1 MSSAVIL
8 IGSRLVMSS
17 MGGSLLCSVILRC
30 DPRLRRGEPRRTIG
44 HWAATCSL
52 FTVGLMAAFVY
63 IVRCSDDSFYVGS
76 ATGNDL
82 NRRIA
87 EHRTGAFPG
96 YTSPN
101 QYGELD
107 VTLVRFPDA

>member
-1 MSSAVIL
+1 MAAPIVARVDVL
-8 IGSRLVMSS
+8 GGDLDRLALGDVVH
-17 MGGSLLCSVILRC
+17 GRLLTLFRHPEVRPPTS
-30 DPRLRRGEPRRTIG
+30 PGEPGRMIG

-52 FTVGLMAAFVY
+52 FTVGLMGAFVY

-82 NRRIA
+82 NRRSA

-101 QYGELD
+101 QYG
-107 VTLVRFPDA
+107 